1 MKHSCFVSIKGSQR
15 GFTLIE
21 LMIAML
27 LGAFLMGGII
37 QIFLGSRQTYRMQEN
52 LSRLQEN
59 GRFAMDF
66 ITRDNRMMGFQGCAS
81 RSIASGS
88 IIPNNIIDPKDPNP
102 NPVFA
107 TLAAGVNGGNNIA
120 NNWSASACGASN
132 ACVAG
137 TDQVTYQF
145 SGSCGGYLTGNMA
158 TDNAN
163 IQIPA
168 ANTCNINMY
177 DVLMISDCSASDI
190 FIATSAS
197 SGNGKQTIAHANNQN
212 TGNNLS
218 KLYGPDAEVLV
229 VRSYSF
235 FIRNNAGGEPALWRL
250 DNSKPTSDTNPVE
263 LVEGVENMQILYGA
277 YTGTQDAPANYYY
290 VPAGT
295 AGLDVSKVVS
305 IRISLLIRSMND
317 NLAAQPL
324 DYIYNGAT
332 VTPTD
337 RRIRRIFTST
347 IALRNR
353 LP

>member
-1 MKHSCFVSIKGSQR
+1 MKQPKSPQT

-27 LGAFLMGGII
+27 LGAFLTGGIM

-81 RSIASGS
+81 RST
-88 IIPNNIIDPKDPNP
+88 IPNIIIDPKNPNP
-102 NPVFA
+102 NPAPA
-107 TLAAGVNGGNNIA
+107 TIAAGLSTPLVGSDNVT

-137 TDQVTYQF
+137 TDAVTYHF
-145 SGSCGGYLTGNMA
+145 GGSCGGYLTGNMG
-158 TDNAN
+158 TNNAN

-168 ANTCNINMY
+168 ANSCNINMY
-177 DVLMISDCSASDI
+177 DVLMLSDCSAADI

-197 SGNGKQTIAHANNQN
+197 SGSGVQTIAHANNQN
-212 TGNNLS
+212 TTNNLS
-218 KLYGPDAEVLV
+218 KLYGSDAEVLV
-229 VRSYSF
+229 FRTYSF
-235 FIRNNAGGEPALWRL
+235 FIRNNTGGEPALWRL
-250 DNSKPTSDTNPVE
+250 DNAKPASATNPIE

-277 YTGTQDAPANYYY
+277 DTDVTPDGTANYY

-295 AGLDVSKVVS
+295 VGLSMNQVVS
-305 IRISLLIRSMND
+305 IRVSVVVRSMND
-317 NLAAQPL
+317 GLAAQPVA
-324 DYIYNGAT
+324 YTYNGAT

-337 RRIRRIFTST
+337 RRIRRVFTST

>member
-1 MKHSCFVSIKGSQR
+1 MKQSKSLQT

-27 LGAFLMGGII
+27 LGAFLIGGVM
-37 QIFLGSRQTYRMQEN
+37 QIFIGSRQTYRMQEN

-59 GRFAMDF
+59 GRFVMDF

-81 RSIASGS
+81 RST
-88 IIPNNIIDPKDPNP
+88 IPNIIVDPKNPNP
-102 NPVFA
+102 NPAAA
-107 TLAAGVNGGNNIA
+107 TLAGGLSTPLIGSNNVV
-120 NNWSASACGASN
+120 NNWSAGACGAAN
-132 ACVAG
+132 DCVAG
-137 TDQVTYQF
+137 TDAITYHF
-145 SGSCGGYLTGNMA
+145 GASCGGYLTGNMG
-158 TDNAN
+158 TNNAN
-163 IQIPA
+163 IQISA

-177 DVLMISDCSASDI
+177 DVLMLSDCSATDI

-197 SGNGKQTIAHANNQN
+197 SGGIQTIPHANNQN
-212 TGNNLS
+212 TTNNLS
-218 KLYGPDAEVLV
+218 KLYGSDAEVLAF
-229 VRSYSF
+229 RSYSF
-235 FIRNNAGGEPALWRL
+235 FIRNNASGEPGLWRL
-250 DNSKPTSDTNPVE
+250 DNAKPASATNPIE

-277 YTGTQDAPANYYY
+277 DTDTTPDGTANYY

-295 AGLDVSKVVS
+295 AGLNMSQVVS
-305 IRISLLIRSMND
+305 IRISVLVRSMND
-317 NLAAQPL
+317 GLAAQPL

-337 RRIRRIFTST
+337 RRIRRVFTST